1 MNELVGPFKGHVESI
16 ARSRRPIR
24 VIAVDALGPLTILA
38 GIVWAF
44 AQPYRIVFL
53 RDADKGLWD
62 YLGQPPL
69 LVVLVG
75 LLFAV
80 FVAPGLVED
89 MAEAGQEEEG
99 DGAAR

>member
-1 MNELVGPFKGHVESI
+1 MNELVGPFEGHVESI
-16 ARSRRPIR
+16 ERSRRSARTVAIE
-24 VIAVDALGPLTILA
+24 ALGPLTILA
-38 GIVWAF
+38 GIVWSF

-53 RDADKGLWD
+53 RETDKGLWD

-89 MAEAGQEEEG
+89 LQEVAREES
-99 DGAAR
+99 DAASR